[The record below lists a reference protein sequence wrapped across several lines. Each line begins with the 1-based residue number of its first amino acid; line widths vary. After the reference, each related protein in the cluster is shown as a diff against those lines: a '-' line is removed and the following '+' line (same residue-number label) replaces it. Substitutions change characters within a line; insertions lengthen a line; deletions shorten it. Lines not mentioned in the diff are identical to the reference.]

1 MSSSRM
7 VVRAGRRDDDD
18 DDGVRSCEGTREVWG
33 LVGRRGTRP
42 TDCLVL
48 DVLRYDRGVTAMIL
62 LIPNAN
68 ENELVRSIYLSS

>member
-1 MSSSRM
+1 VGFSWKT
-7 VVRAGRRDDDD
+7 RDAA
-18 DDGVRSCEGTREVWG
+18 DGLFG
-33 LVGRRGTRP
+33 
-42 TDCLVL
+42 L